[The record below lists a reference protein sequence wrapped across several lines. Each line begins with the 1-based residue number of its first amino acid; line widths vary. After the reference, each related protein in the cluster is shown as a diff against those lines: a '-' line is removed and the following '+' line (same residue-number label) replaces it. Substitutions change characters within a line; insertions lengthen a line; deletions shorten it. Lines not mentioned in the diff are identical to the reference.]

1 MTWATELATIRQL
14 LRSNW
19 STTEIAWP
27 GEHYEPPARST
38 RSSPASYIEVVIN
51 HNPAEQRGMAST
63 GLRHYSALMTIML
76 MTQDDVGDYLL
87 RTYADT
93 LSTIFR
99 DTVTADRIWFGEPS
113 YRFHGPWGEWTRAD
127 LDIPFKRLKSFGV
140 TDAADL
146 AGAVSNTQIVT
157 QAAHGFLVGDWITYD
172 TAAAPNVWSKAVA
185 DGVADLNLIGLVLK
199 VQDTSTFSVST
210 GGSSVVTA
218 HGETLGAL
226 WLDVST
232 AGAATTTM
240 PTSVASPGAF
250 AKQVGVAT
258 TANRITVQQIA
269 AIRL

>member
-27 GEHYEPPARST
+27 GEHYEPPQRSGDRT
-38 RSSPASYIEVVIN
+38 APAAFVEVVIN
-51 HNPAEQRGMAST
+51 HNPAQQLAMSPQGVRS
-63 GLRHYSALMTIML
+63 YPALMTL
-76 MTQDDVGDYLL
+76 MIQTQDDVGDYLL

-93 LSTIFR
+93 LSAIFR
-99 DTVTADRIWFGEPS
+99 DTTTADRIWFGEPS
-113 YRFHGPWGEWTRAD
+113 YRFHGPWGEWIRAD
-127 LDIPFKRLKSFGV
+127 LDVPFRRLKSFGV

-146 AGAVSNTQIVT
+146 AGAVGPETVS
-157 QAAHGFLVGDWITYD
+157 QAAHGFAIGDWINYD

-185 DGVADLNLIGLVLK
+185 DGVANLNVIGLVVK
-199 VQDTSTFSVST
+199 VQDTSTFTVST
-210 GGSSVVTA
+210 DSSSVVTA

-226 WLDVST
+226 WLDTST
-232 AGAATTTM
+232 AGTVTTTM
-240 PTSVASPGAF
+240 PTSATDPGAF

-258 TANRITVQQIA
+258 TSSRITVQQIV

>member
-1 MTWATELATIRQL
+1 MTWATELSTIRQL

-19 STTEIAWP
+19 TTTEIAWP

-38 RSSPASYIEVVIN
+38 RSSPAAFVEVVVN
-51 HNPAEQRGMAST
+51 HNPSQQRGMSTT
-63 GLRHYSALMTIML
+63 GLRNNPGLITLMIQ
-76 MTQDDVGDYLL
+76 TQDDVGDYLL

-93 LSTIFR
+93 LSGIFR

-146 AGAVSNTQIVT
+146 AGAVSDTQTVS
-157 QAAHGFLVGDWITYD
+157 QAAHGFAVGDWITYD
-172 TAAAPNVWSKAVA
+172 TAAAPDVWSKAVA
-185 DGVADLNLIGLVLK
+185 DGVANLEVVGVVSK
-199 VQDTSTFSVST
+199 VQDTATFNVTT
-210 GGSSVVTA
+210 GGSVVIPA
-218 HGETLGAL
+218 HGETLGTL
-226 WLDVST
+226 WLNTST
-232 AGAATTTM
+232 PGAVVTLK

-250 AKQVGVAT
+250 ARQTSVAT
-258 TANRITVQQIA
+258 TADRITVTQVL